1 MNFVREQIT
10 LFIVMFS
17 VGIFLNPMSLMAY
30 KMDDLYISVTLVYG
44 GFIMASNMMWAHQI
58 VHLLNHGRMN
68 NSIFILGLLLSL
80 FFIFLSRNQIF
91 VSDIEWLKRMIS
103 HHSTALTSTTKLLEN
118 NDFKNNPKLYRL
130 AKDIVYNQN
139 IEILTMKTFLPRN

>member
-1 MNFVREQIT
+1 M
-10 LFIVMFS
+10 FIVMFI

-30 KMDDLYISVTLVYG
+30 KMDDLYISVTLIYG
-44 GFIMASNMMWAHQI
+44 GLIMASNMMWAHQI

-68 NSIFILGLLLSL
+68 KSIFILGLLLSL
-80 FFIFLSRNQIF
+80 FFIFLIRKQIF
-91 VSDIEWLKRMIS
+91 VSDVEWLKRMIS

-118 NDFKNNPKLYRL
+118 NDFKSNPKLYRL